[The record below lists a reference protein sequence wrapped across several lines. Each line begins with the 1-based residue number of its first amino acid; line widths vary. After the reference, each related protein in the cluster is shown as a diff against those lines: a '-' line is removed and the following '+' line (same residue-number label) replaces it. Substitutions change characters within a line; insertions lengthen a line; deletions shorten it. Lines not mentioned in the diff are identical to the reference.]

1 MMPNPNPSPAPA
13 GRKRAFLVGF
23 AIQVILGILILSSGL
38 ARGSVVWSVV
48 GGVILAWAVTLA
60 IFYRRSTR

>member
-1 MMPNPNPSPAPA
+1 MPNPGPVPA

-23 AIQVILGILILSSGL
+23 AVQVILGILILSSGV

-48 GGVILAWAVTLA
+48 GGVILVWAVSLA
-60 IFYRRSTR
+60 VFYRRGTR

>member
-1 MMPNPNPSPAPA
+1 MPNPSPVPA

-48 GGVILAWAVTLA
+48 GGVILVWAVTLA
-60 IFYRRSTR
+60 IFYRRSTH

>member
-1 MMPNPNPSPAPA
+1 MPNPSPVPP

-23 AIQVILGILILSSGL
+23 AVQVILGILILSSGV

-48 GGVILAWAVTLA
+48 GGVILVWAVTLPV
-60 IFYRRSTR
+60 FYRRSTR